1 MNIGE
6 KRDVV
11 PVLTEIDN
19 GLVIFLNL
27 MRKDL
32 GRSKPAHFVE
42 DSRLYPSS
50 LNCLL

>member
-1 MNIGE
+1 MHIGKE
-6 KRDVV
+6 EAVV

-50 LNCLL
+50 LSCHL